1 VATYA
6 RGQVNKIM
14 TVINSFQ
21 GEYFFLSNFFYSPV
35 EFEGEI
41 YPAVEHAFQAAKT
54 FDLEQRTSI
63 LQAASPA
70 QAKHLGRGLPLRED
84 WEQVKFD
91 IMLALLRRKFTQ
103 TNLRQ
108 KLLNTGDSELIEGN
122 TWGDKVWGCVLYKGQ
137 WIGQNHLGKLLM
149 KVRAD
154 IWKEG
159 KDGSSSQ

>member
-1 VATYA
+1 
-6 RGQVNKIM
+6 M

-21 GEYFFLSNFFYSPV
+21 GEYFFLSNFFYSPF
-35 EFEGEI
+35 EFDGEI
-41 YPAVEHAFQAAKT
+41 YSTVEHAFQAAKT
-54 FDLEQRTSI
+54 LELEQHQSI
-63 LQAASPA
+63 RLAASPA
-70 QAKHLGRGLPLRED
+70 QAKHLGRAVPLRPD

-91 IMLALLRRKFTQ
+91 IMLALLKQKFTQ
-103 TNLRQ
+103 TDLRQ

-154 IWKEG
+154 IRQQSLDEVRP
-159 KDGSSSQ
+159 